1 MAPKTVKFR
10 SHVKCPGLLR
20 MLNYDTRN
28 SERKSQVRSTA
39 LIQDI
44 FRDVSHPPGYKIVI
58 SSLIVEEVN

>member
-10 SHVKCPGLLR
+10 SPGKCRDLR
-20 MLNYDTRN
+20 ALNCDTRN

-44 FRDVSHPPGYKIVI
+44 VRDVSPPRWYETFIT
-58 SSLIVEEVN
+58 SLIGEDVR